1 MGTRSTTDV
10 LLALKDLFKAKK
22 NYSKAKYEYLIGK
35 LKLKKS
41 IGVLSIQDLEIINS
55 WLN

>member
-1 MGTRSTTDV
+1 M
-10 LLALKDLFKAKK
+10 ALKDSFNAKK
-22 NYSKAKYEYLIGK
+22 NYSKAKYEYLISK

-41 IGVLSIQDLEIINS
+41 IGTLSIDDLKVVNS